1 MSGDFLSRPSAHPSN
16 SAARTST
23 PVTVSSTP
31 SPATPASPPDDLAE
45 ALLIRLGAADGGRE
59 DVGLVVVGL

>member
-1 MSGDFLSRPSAHPSN
+1 MSRPSARSPD

-23 PVTVSSTP
+23 PVTG
-31 SPATPASPPDDLAE
+31 ALAE

-59 DVGLVVVGL
+59 DVGLVVLRL